1 MQLRWTGHVL
11 SAMSATLQ
19 LNQGRCAVVGP
30 AGFEK
35 PMCNC
40 TRDLLKSFKTLTQDN
55 NDIGMEGTIEIM
67 DSPMVSD
74 MSFTKSF
81 AGYSRRRR
89 RRRLFRRLR
98 VRL

>member
-1 MQLRWTGHVL
+1 ML
-11 SAMSATLQ
+11 SANERPLQ

-55 NDIGMEGTIEIM
+55 NDIGMEGNIEIM

-74 MSFTKSF
+74 MSFRNP
-81 AGYSRRRR
+81 SRR
-89 RRRLFRRLR
+89 LLSSPSEEAA
-98 VRL
+98 VSPSPSPIVKTT